1 MSLYIIVYAITWYAS
16 TKKIQDVEKLKKLAR
31 GYLGFQ
37 MVYGLFWLCWFI
49 TGNIFV
55 FGDNMCYEDW
65 PVGYAIGA
73 IILATGYFC
82 IVLLC
87 CLVIVLQAALRSKL
101 DDKEDAEVKKTKD
114 DQDLDAKSNEKD
126 ESQVDLNTINT
137 HDRHSKH
144 RNPLINI
151 PPRSNY
157 NSQPPTLSAKP
168 TSPKEVKQDYEARM
182 HKMVKRLKTD
192 LETIK
197 SKPQEKS
204 HLDTHEIEIEL
215 QVDQSPTFSPKFRY
229 NKK

>member
-1 MSLYIIVYAITWYAS
+1 MSLYIIVYAITWYLS
-16 TKKIQDVEKLKKLAR
+16 TKKIQDIEKLKKLAR
-31 GYLGFQ
+31 AYLGFQ

-55 FGDNMCYEDW
+55 FGDSMCYEDW
-65 PVGYAIGA
+65 PVGYAIGTV
-73 IILATGYFC
+73 ILAAGYVC

-87 CLVIVLQAALRSKL
+87 CLVIMLQAALRSKS

-114 DQDLDAKSNEKD
+114 DQDLDAKSEEKD
-126 ESQVDLNTINT
+126 ESQVNLNTINT

-144 RNPLINI
+144 RNPHISI
-151 PPRSNY
+151 PPSSDY
-157 NSQPPTLSAKP
+157 NSQPSPRSAKP
-168 TSPKEVKQDYEARM
+168 TSPKRVKEDYEARM

-197 SKPQEKS
+197 SKPREKN
-204 HLDTHEIEIEL
+204 HLDSQEIEIEL
-215 QVDQSPTFSPKFRY
+215 QVDQSPTFAPQFRY